1 MTEGNISI
9 AGLDKA
15 KVLIALYEHARV
27 QGLGFLQAKKEP
39 MMEAEATALLESDDY
54 FDYVHGRVMK
64 VRISGDELNPR
75 LYDRDNGFGAA
86 EDAIQT
92 LR

>member
-15 KVLIALYEHARV
+15 KVLIALYEYSRC
-27 QGLGFLQAKKEP
+27 QGMGILQAKKEP
-39 MMEAEATALLESDDY
+39 MTEEEANGLLKDDDY

-64 VRISGDELNPR
+64 VRISGDELSPR
-75 LYDRDNGFGAA
+75 LYDRDNGPGAA
-86 EDAIQT
+86 EYAINT
-92 LR
+92 IR